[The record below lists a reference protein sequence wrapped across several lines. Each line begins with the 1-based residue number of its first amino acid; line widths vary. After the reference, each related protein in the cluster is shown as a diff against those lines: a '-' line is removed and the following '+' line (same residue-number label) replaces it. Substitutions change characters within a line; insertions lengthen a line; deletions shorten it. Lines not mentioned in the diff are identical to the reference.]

1 MAKIEPR
8 RIAAFLADPGQCRA
22 VLLYG
27 EDAGLVRERAET
39 LLRTVL
45 GGGLDDPFRMAEL
58 SREVAAK
65 PGVLAGEAAAQS
77 LSGGRRVVR
86 LRDAADVHANA
97 LKEALATPGQ
107 ALLVLE
113 AGELTG
119 KSRLRALAET
129 APEAAA
135 IACYRE
141 RGAELAGT
149 IARLLREEGVQADQ
163 GALDWLSARLG
174 EDRMLLRREVE
185 KLALYA
191 GEAGRLSEEDAWAC
205 IADSSTLDL
214 DEALMAATA
223 GDLGTADR
231 ALDTAFAEGAQPVA
245 VLRAALRHVQRLHQA
260 SVSGG
265 TAETAHVFWRH
276 RPAFDRALRVWTAE
290 ALHGV
295 GAALL
300 EAERR
305 SKSSAFRDADVALA
319 RGAVLGIAR
328 QAAGFSRRR

>member
-1 MAKIEPR
+1 VAKIEPR
-8 RIAAFLADPGQCRA
+8 RVAAFLADPGQCRA

-39 LLRTVL
+39 LLRAVL

-58 SREVAAK
+58 SREAAAK

-86 LRDAADVHANA
+86 LREAADVHANP
-97 LKEALATPGQ
+97 LKEALASPGQ
-107 ALLVLE
+107 ALLLLE

-119 KSRLRALAET
+119 KSRLRNLAET
-129 APEAAA
+129 APEAAS

-141 RGAELAGT
+141 RGAELAAT
-149 IARLLREEGVQADQ
+149 IGRLLREAGVQADA
-163 GALDWLSARLG
+163 GALEWLSARLG
-174 EDRMLLRREVE
+174 EDRMLLRREIE

-191 GEAGRLSEEDAWAC
+191 GEAGRLSEEDVLAC
-205 IADSSTLDL
+205 VADSSTLDL

-223 GDLGTADR
+223 GELGATDR
-231 ALDTAFAEGAQPVA
+231 ALEAAFAEGAQPVA

-260 SVSGG
+260 TAAGT
-265 TAETAHVFWRH
+265 TAEAAHVFWRH
-276 RPAFDRALRVWTAE
+276 RTAFDRALRLWTGD
-290 ALHGV
+290 ALQAAGV
-295 GAALL
+295 ALL

-305 SKSSAFRDADVALA
+305 SKSSVFRDADVALA
-319 RGAVLGIAR
+319 RSAVLVLAR